1 MRRRHFDSGDNAEE
15 LNLTKF
21 EEKYILPTD
30 AGVSPAPAAPAPS
43 GYGFVPPAQ
52 QQTPVPS
59 VQNYATSPAAER
71 PLVFALRA
79 FKDVYVYEYSDRL
92 EYYNH
97 TADGMVKCNVEYKRV
112 H

>member
-1 MRRRHFDSGDNAEE
+1 MRRRRMGDGDGAEE
-15 LNLTKF
+15 NLTKF

-30 AGVSPAPAAPAPS
+30 AISPSAPPSS
-43 GYGFVPPAQ
+43 GYGFLQNVE
-52 QQTPVPS
+52 TPRPS
-59 VQNYATSPAAER
+59 EENYSSAPAAER
-71 PLVFALRA
+71 PMVFALRA